1 MRRFVVLAVLAAT
14 LAACGS
20 ATAGRTSSSSSPQEV
35 KDLSVT
41 STVRAELLK
50 AGAALDGL
58 PASAFKGLVADE
70 TYYAYDPATTTYW
83 AGAALVPS
91 SKSLRAQISVQDD
104 GSYLL
109 FNRRAGKPWRADD
122 VGLTGIAGTKCPV
135 RLPAPVLAVW
145 NWAPGTCRPR
155 NS

>member
-1 MRRFVVLAVLAAT
+1 MRRFVVLALMAAT

-20 ATAGRTSSSSSPQEV
+20 ATAGRTSSSSSLQEV

-41 STVRAELLK
+41 SAVRAELLQ

-58 PASAFKGLVADE
+58 PTSAFEGLVPGK
-70 TYYAYDPATTTYW
+70 TYYAYDPASTTYW

-91 SKSLRAQISVQDD
+91 SKSLQAQVSVQDD

-109 FNRRAGKPWRADD
+109 FSRRAGEPWRAED
-122 VGLTGIAGTKCPV
+122 VGMTGIAGTKCPIRV
-135 RLPAPVLAVW
+135 PARVLAVW
-145 NWAPGTCRPR
+145 NWAPGTCRPS